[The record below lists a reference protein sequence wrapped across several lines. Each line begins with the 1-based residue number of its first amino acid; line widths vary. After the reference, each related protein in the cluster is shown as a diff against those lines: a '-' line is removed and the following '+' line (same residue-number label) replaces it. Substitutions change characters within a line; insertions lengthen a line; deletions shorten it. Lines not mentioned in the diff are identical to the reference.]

1 MSFSRFSSKEILR
14 LFSNN
19 ISISF
24 DQNMSSVK
32 VYDPTIGTEAIS
44 THNNTGSISLEM
56 GVDIAILEIE
66 K

>member
-1 MSFSRFSSKEILR
+1 
-14 LFSNN
+14 
-19 ISISF
+19 
-24 DQNMSSVK
+24 MSSVK